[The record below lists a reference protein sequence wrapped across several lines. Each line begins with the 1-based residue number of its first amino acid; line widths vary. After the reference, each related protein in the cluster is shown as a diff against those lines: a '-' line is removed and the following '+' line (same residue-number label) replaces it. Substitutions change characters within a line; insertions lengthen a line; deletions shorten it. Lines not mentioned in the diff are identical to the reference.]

1 MRRPAPRGLEP
12 ALGGLLSQLRPATT
26 LARVQEAWP
35 RAVGPGLNA
44 EAQPV
49 SERRGTV
56 TVSCDSSVWAQELQ
70 MLSTELLASLNG
82 AMGGGEGAPAVES
95 LRFVA
100 AGHAGRSARRR

>member
-1 MRRPAPRGLEP
+1 MRRLAPRGLEP
-12 ALGGLLSQLRPATT
+12 AIDGLLSQLRPATT

-35 RAVGPGLNA
+35 RAVGPGLSA

-70 MLSTELLASLNG
+70 MLSVELLASLNG
-82 AMGGGEGAPAVES
+82 AMGAGKGAPAVES

-100 AGHAGRSARRR
+100 AGRAGRSARRR

>member
-1 MRRPAPRGLEP
+1 MRRAAPRGLEST
-12 ALGGLLSQLRPATT
+12 LGGLLVELRPATT

-35 RAVGPGLNA
+35 SAVGPALSA

-56 TVSCDSSVWAQELQ
+56 TVSCGSSVWAQELQ
-70 MLSTELLASLNG
+70 MMSSDLLERLNG
-82 AMGGGEGAPAVES
+82 RLTAGDQGPVVEA

-100 AGHAGRSARRR
+100 GAGANRRVRQR

>member
-1 MRRPAPRGLEP
+1 MDS
-12 ALGGLLSQLRPATT
+12 ALGGLVSQLRPATT

-35 RAVGPGLNA
+35 RAVGPALSA

-56 TVSCDSSVWAQELQ
+56 TVSCRSSVWAQELQ
-70 MLSTELLASLNG
+70 MMSTELLTSVSRVMEEAP
-82 AMGGGEGAPAVES
+82 GAPAVES

>member
-1 MRRPAPRGLEP
+1 MRRAAPRELGS
-12 ALGGLLSQLRPATT
+12 ALGGLLGELRPATT

-35 RAVGPGLNA
+35 ATVGSALSA
-44 EAQPV
+44 AAQPV

-70 MLSTELLASLNG
+70 MMSSDLLERLN
-82 AMGGGEGAPAVES
+82 ARLAAGEDEPIVAA

-100 AGHAGRSARRR
+100 TGAVDRRARRR